1 MILSGMNTMEGV
13 PEVITWP
20 TRVLKIAFDEGT
32 RGALLALGI
41 PVDPDLE
48 FSAIHN
54 GRVYL
59 IVDSLVAT
67 MLRLPGWKLEI
78 AGVEQDAIWK
88 HLPEELTRPPGLG
101 DKLRGILLLL
111 NIILHAPGA
120 NRLLKEEALA
130 RNVART
136 EELERQ
142 VAAAETNQALADLAD
157 PLARHMTHL
166 FKTHLLS
173 SMIFTQRWT
182 ALEEI
187 GREVGVD
194 PSLLVAGSGGIVSS
208 RVTSM
213 LYRLAS
219 ACADQG
225 IDLEA
230 DDAWSRINANP
241 VTKKALDEFL
251 ETCGHRSFNE
261 MEFAAPRFREDP
273 EAVLSALRA
282 QGLTDPQEA
291 AEKARQEGWSRVP
304 EAKRKKVAKRVEEAA
319 AKAAL
324 REATKDVVVRLGGV
338 YRQWCLKAAQTL
350 PDPDTLWLMTVD
362 EIVRWLREG
371 EPVAPAVLEKRR
383 AELET
388 WRSLTP
394 VETLYVDEKT
404 GAVHPLSVTEAEERR
419 GVVRGTVVSRG
430 VSDVVG
436 GRAVVALEPQ
446 VALQKIQSLRA
457 QGETPILI
465 TRVTNVA
472 WTAAFGGIGGIVTE
486 IGGVGSHAAI
496 VAREYGLPAMVGAA
510 LAVTQV
516 PDGAVVELDCTQGE
530 LRWHT

>member
-20 TRVLKIAFDEGT
+20 TRILKISFDEGT

-78 AGVEQDAIWK
+78 AGVDQEAVWR
-88 HLPEELTRPPGLG
+88 HLPAEITRPPGLWG
-101 DKLRGILLLL
+101 KIQGGLILL
-111 NIILHAPGA
+111 NILLHAPGV
-120 NRLLKEEALA
+120 NRALKEEALA
-130 RNVART
+130 RNMART
-136 EELERQ
+136 RDLDRQ
-142 VAAAETNQALADLAD
+142 VAAAQTDGALADLAD
-157 PLARHMTHL
+157 PLLQHMTHL

-173 SMIFTQRWT
+173 SMIFTQSWT
-182 ALEEI
+182 ALEKVSQ
-187 GREVGVD
+187 EVGVD

-208 RVTSM
+208 RVTAM
-213 LYRLAS
+213 LYRLAA

-225 IDLEA
+225 IALEA
-230 DDAWSRINANP
+230 GAAWQQIQTNP
-241 VTKKALDEFL
+241 ATKKALAEFL
-251 ETCGHRSFNE
+251 ESCGHRSFNE

-273 EAVLSALRA
+273 DAVLSALRA

-291 AEKARQEGWSRVP
+291 AEKVRQEGWSQVP
-304 EAKRKKVAKRVEEAA
+304 EAKRQKVAKRAEEASR
-319 AKAAL
+319 KAAL
-324 REATKDVVVRLGGV
+324 REATKDAIVRLGDA
-338 YRQWCLKAAQTL
+338 YRKWCLQAAQTL
-350 PDPDTLWLMTVD
+350 PDPDTLWLMTID
-362 EIVRWLREG
+362 EIVHWLRER
-371 EPVAPAVLEKRR
+371 EPVAPETLDKRR

-394 VETLYVDEKT
+394 VETLYLDEES
-404 GAVHPLSVTEAEERR
+404 GAVHPLSVTEVEERH
-419 GVVRGTVVSRG
+419 GVVRGTMVSRG
-430 VSDVVG
+430 TADRVS

-446 VALQKIQSLRA
+446 VALQKIESFRA
-457 QGETPILI
+457 QGQTPILV

-510 LAVTQV
+510 QAVTLV
-516 PDGAVVELDCTQGE
+516 PDGAAVELDCSRGE

>member
-13 PEVITWP
+13 PEVVTWP
-20 TRVLKIAFDEGT
+20 TRVLKISFDEGT

-48 FSAIHN
+48 FSAIYN

-59 IVDSLVAT
+59 IVDSLVVT
-67 MLRLPGWKLEI
+67 MLRLPGWQLEI
-78 AGVEQDAIWK
+78 AGVDREAVWQ
-88 HLPEELTRPPGLG
+88 HLPADVTRSRGLWG
-101 DKLRGILLLL
+101 KVQGGLILL
-111 NIILHAPGA
+111 NIMLHVPGV
-120 NRLLKEEALA
+120 NKSLKEKALA
-130 RNVART
+130 RNAART
-136 EELERQ
+136 EELDRQ
-142 VAAAETNQALADLAD
+142 VSAASSNEALADLAD
-157 PLARHMTHL
+157 PLSQHMTQL

-173 SMIFTQRWT
+173 SMIFTQSWT
-182 ALEEI
+182 ALEKI
-187 GREVGVD
+187 GQEVGVD

-208 RVTSM
+208 RVTAM

-219 ACADQG
+219 ACAEQG
-225 IDLEA
+225 LNLEA
-230 DDAWSRINANP
+230 DDVWQRINANP

-251 ETCGHRSFNE
+251 ESCGHRSFNE

-273 EAVLSALRA
+273 AAVLSALRA
-282 QGLTDPQEA
+282 QGLDDPQAA
-291 AEKARQEGWSRVP
+291 AERARQEGWSRVP
-304 EAKRKKVAKRVEEAA
+304 AAKRAKVAKRVEDAA
-319 AKAAL
+319 RKAAL
-324 REATKDVVVRLGGV
+324 REATKDAVVRLGDV
-338 YRQWCLKAAQTL
+338 YRRWCLKAAQTL
-350 PDPDTLWLMTVD
+350 PDPEMLWLMTIE
-362 EIVRWLREG
+362 EIVRWLRTG
-371 EPVAPAVLEKRR
+371 EATAPEVLDQRR
-383 AELET
+383 AELDT

-394 VETLYVDEKT
+394 VETLYLDEET
-404 GAVHPLSVTEAEERR
+404 GAVHTLSVTEAEERQ
-419 GVVRGTVVSRG
+419 GVVRGTIVSRG
-430 VSDVVG
+430 VDDRVS

-446 VALQKIQSLRA
+446 VAMQKIQSLRA

-516 PDGAVVELDCTQGE
+516 PDGATVELDCAQAE